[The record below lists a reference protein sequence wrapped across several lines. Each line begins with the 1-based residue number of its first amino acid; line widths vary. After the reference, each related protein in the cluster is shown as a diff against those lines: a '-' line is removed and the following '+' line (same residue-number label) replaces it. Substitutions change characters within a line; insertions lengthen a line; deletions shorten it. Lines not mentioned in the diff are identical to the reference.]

1 MKRKIKSAC
10 GNVFHRM
17 VSKARKKKQ
26 TGLMHNT
33 GGVFHYIIKL
43 RKIFLSNRA
52 KENMVP
58 CANTT
63 RHDAIYKS
71 SCQQPS

>member
-1 MKRKIKSAC
+1 MFFTEWFQKR
-10 GNVFHRM
+10 
-17 VSKARKKKQ
+17 ARKANR
-26 TGLMHNT
+26 LMHNT

-63 RHDAIYKS
+63 RHDAIYIRVPAS
-71 SCQQPS
+71 NHHESAFSEVIS

>member
-1 MKRKIKSAC
+1 MFFTEWFQKR
-10 GNVFHRM
+10 
-17 VSKARKKKQ
+17 ARKANR
-26 TGLMHNT
+26 LMHNT
-33 GGVFHYIIKL
+33 GGVFHHIKL

-63 RHDAIYKS
+63 GHDAI
-71 SCQQPS
+71 